1 MKVVFL
7 DVDGVLNG
15 DYMCYMKYA
24 PDCDGYLGVASK
36 HVRLLADLLER
47 SKDENGERPAVVLTS
62 SWKYDYDDYLANG
75 YRNRV
80 GKYLRERLRKRGVSI
95 YETTTKYETEH
106 FLRGAGIANYLIQHK
121 EVAEYAILDD
131 ESFDFYRY
139 NELISHF
146 VHTDGKLGLTEA
158 DVEKA
163 VAILNGGDVSRPK
176 ARKRVDGCAI
186 IKPDGP
192 NKGI

>member
-15 DYMCYMKYA
+15 DYMCYTKHA

-36 HVRLLADLLER
+36 HIRLLADLLER
-47 SKDENGERPAVVLTS
+47 SKDESGERPAVVLMS
-62 SWKYDYDDYLANG
+62 SWKYDYDDYMANG
-75 YRNRV
+75 YRNKT

-95 YETTTKYETEH
+95 YETTTKYEAEH
-106 FLRGAGIANYLIQHK
+106 FLRGDGIANYLIQHK
-121 EVAEYAILDD
+121 DIAEYVILDD

-139 NELISHF
+139 DELIPHF
-146 VHTDGKLGLTEA
+146 VHTDYKLGLTEA

-176 ARKRVDGCAI
+176 ARKRADGCAI

>member
-24 PDCDGYLGVASK
+24 PDCGGYLGVASK
-36 HVRLLADLLER
+36 HIRLLADLLEG
-47 SKDENGERPAVVLTS
+47 SKDESGERPAVVLTS
-62 SWKYDYDDYLANG
+62 SWKYDYDDYMANG

-131 ESFDFYRY
+131 ESFDFYQY

-163 VAILNGGDVSRPK
+163 IAILNGGDISRPK
-176 ARKRVDGCAI
+176 AMKRADGCAI